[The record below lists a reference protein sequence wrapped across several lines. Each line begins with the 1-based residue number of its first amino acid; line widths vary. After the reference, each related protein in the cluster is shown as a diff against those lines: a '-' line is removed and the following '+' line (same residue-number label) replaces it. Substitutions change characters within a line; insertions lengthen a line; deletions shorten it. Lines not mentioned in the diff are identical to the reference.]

1 MTLEGLVQEALDG
14 GISVETA
21 AIVAALPVDELTF
34 LLAAADQVRQVH
46 FGPRVRL
53 CSIVNARSN
62 LCGEDCAFC
71 AQSRRAHADTP
82 TYPLLDEE
90 ALLGR
95 ARAAREAGANEF
107 SIVTSGLRPSA
118 AELDRIARVL
128 EHDTGMQRCVSVGVL
143 GREELRYLKAAGL
156 EVFHHNLEA
165 APRFYEEIVTTRSFS
180 VNLGAVRAAK
190 EVGLQVCC
198 GGIFGM
204 GETWEDRVEL
214 FRIIRDLDADRVP
227 VNFLHPIDGTPMAGR
242 PLLDARE
249 ALQIIALARLMLP
262 TKPIN
267 VAGGREVVLGPLQ
280 PMVFMAGATSI
291 LIGDYLTT
299 KGRAAEND
307 LEMIRSLGLTVEHE

>member
-1 MTLEGLVQEALDG
+1 M
-14 GISVETA
+14 ETA
-21 AIVAALPVDELTF
+21 ASVAALPVDELTF
-34 LLAAADQVRQVH
+34 LLAAADQVRRAH
-46 FGPRVRL
+46 FGARVRL

-71 AQSRRAHADTP
+71 AQSSRAHANTP

-90 ALLGR
+90 ALLDR
-95 ARAAREAGANEF
+95 ARTAREAGATEF
-107 SIVTSGLRPSA
+107 SIVTSGKSPSA
-118 AELDRIARVL
+118 AELDRIVRVL
-128 EHDTGMQRCVSVGVL
+128 RQDTGMQRCASIGVL
-143 GREELRYLKAAGL
+143 GREELLRLKAAGL

-165 APRFYEEIVTTRSFS
+165 APRFYEEIVTTRTFS
-180 VNLGAVRAAK
+180 ENLTAVRAAK
-190 EVGLQVCC
+190 DVGLKVCC

-227 VNFLHPIDGTPMAGR
+227 INFLHPIDGTPMGNR

-249 ALQIIALARLMLP
+249 ALRIVVLARLMLP

-267 VAGGREVVLGPLQ
+267 IAGGREVVLGPLQ
-280 PMVFMAGATSI
+280 PMVFMAGATSV

-299 KGRAAEND
+299 KGRAAAND
-307 LEMIRSLGLTVEHE
+307 LEMIRSLGLVVEYE